1 MDYDHKKKI
10 NEKICLVT
18 DKQIFYDIFNIIK
31 DDLNDKNGKK
41 YTKNNNG
48 IFFDL
53 NKISDENLLKIEDLL
68 NKYSLNISDSETNI
82 TKNINIQL

>member
-18 DKQIFYDIFNIIK
+18 DKQIFYDILNIIK
-31 DDLNDKNGKK
+31 DDLNDKNEKK

-53 NKISDENLLKIEDLL
+53 NKISNENLLKIEQLL